1 MIVKILIPILLL
13 LLVSDVYVYLHFLR
27 YMKRNKIAAITA
39 WAAQSVAMVAYSV
52 VMAVQPDFAPADMD
66 CLNFYLLLLGVW
78 AVPKFVFTVCSILG
92 WGHCAYHKTK
102 TNWGNYAGIL
112 AGVFLAV
119 VCV

>member
-52 VMAVQPDFAPADMD
+52 VIAVQPDFAPADMD
-66 CLNFYLLLLGVW
+66 
-78 AVPKFVFTVCSILG
+78 
-92 WGHCAYHKTK
+92 
-102 TNWGNYAGIL
+102 
-112 AGVFLAV
+112 
-119 VCV
+119 